1 LDEADG
7 AFMDTAA
14 VMQALDMVVSVDTS
28 VAHVAG
34 ALGVPV
40 WVGFSQVADWR
51 WVRGRTDTPWYPS
64 MRLFRQ
70 EHLGDWRGLFERVA
84 EELRRFATGARLLA
98 ITSG

>member
-1 LDEADG
+1 
-7 AFMDTAA
+7 
-14 VMQALDMVVSVDTS
+14 
-28 VAHVAG
+28 
-34 ALGVPV
+34 
-40 WVGFSQVADWR
+40 
-51 WVRGRTDTPWYPS
+51 